1 MMSVVEPNASNP
13 DIKRLIHHTQI
24 FWQLTHQSL
33 PM

>member
-1 MMSVVEPNASNP
+1 VGLNAHNP
-13 DIKRLIHHTQI
+13 DIKRGILPTQI